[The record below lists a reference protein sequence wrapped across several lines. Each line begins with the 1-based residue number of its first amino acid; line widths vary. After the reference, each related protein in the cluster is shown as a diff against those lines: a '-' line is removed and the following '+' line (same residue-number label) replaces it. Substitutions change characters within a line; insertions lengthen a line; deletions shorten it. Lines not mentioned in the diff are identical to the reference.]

1 MYDEADL
8 DLLRNKQYD
17 LPCKVARYHY
27 AMRHDVDVIRNLHQV
42 QEAKEL
48 LVQIEAYRLLAAQ
61 LYHQNSPFQ

>member
-42 QEAKEL
+42 QEAEEL
-48 LVQIEAYRLLAAQ
+48 SVQIEA
-61 LYHQNSPFQ
+61 